1 MTIKSLLIATALT
14 MASFCGNT
22 HASAQEELPEG
33 FDAAIYVGRYQDLSV
48 AFSAQQDADLLTFAK
63 THFLMNGRHEG
74 REARSY
80 ASLGLPADF
89 KEDDYLLLHPDIAIY
104 ASTQGL
110 NPIHFAIS
118 HFLSDGQKEGR
129 AYKITTHETPSKPI
143 VSLPEDFDPKTYLAL
158 NKDVEDY
165 AVEKGF
171 MLLDFAKEHYLTNG
185 RNEKRSYRIDI
196 SLPSS
201 STPSSP
207 PAKMIS
213 KGDDE
218 AHKRPSDILRERQ
231 QKSSHS
237 SFEQKAIS
245 KGDDEAHKRPSD
257 TLRAQRQAE
266 GSSPSF
272 SSPSSRPSSSA
283 QKSVTSTAPKQP
295 SVSSKPEPIVT
306 KGPAVTSSIGGKI
319 DDVPMTFDAASTQEN
334 FRTRYACVNQKTTL
348 AIGRMQKRPLHD
360 YKREV
365 EGLLMTPFLSVS
377 QKSDLEDLLECI
389 TDGLAA

>member
-22 HASAQEELPEG
+22 HASSQEELPEG
-33 FDAAIYVGRYQDLSV
+33 FDAAIYVGRYQDLSA

-80 ASLGLPADF
+80 VSLGLPTDF
-89 KEDDYLLLHPDIAIY
+89 KEDDYLLLHPDIAAY

-118 HFLSDGQKEGR
+118 HFLSEGQKEGR
-129 AYKITTHETPSKPI
+129 VYKIAKHEAASKPV
-143 VSLPEDFDPKTYLAL
+143 VSLPEDFDAKTYLAL
-158 NKDVEDY
+158 NKDVEAY

-171 MLLDFAKEHYLTNG
+171 ILLDFAKEHYLTNG
-185 RNEKRSYRIDI
+185 RNEKRSYRIEI
-196 SLPSS
+196 SSP
-201 STPSSP
+201 STPSFS
-207 PAKMIS
+207 PAKMVN
-213 KGDDE
+213 KGDAE
-218 AHKRPSDILRERQ
+218 APKP
-231 QKSSHS
+231 
-237 SFEQKAIS
+237 
-245 KGDDEAHKRPSD
+245 PSD

-272 SSPSSRPSSSA
+272 SSPSSRPPSSV
-283 QKSVTSTAPKQP
+283 QKSVTSTTPKQP
-295 SVSSKPEPIVT
+295 SVSPTPAPIVT
-306 KGPAVTSSIGGKI
+306 KGSAATSSIGGKI
-319 DDVPMTFDAASTQEN
+319 EDVPMTFDAARTQEN
-334 FRTRYACVNQKTTL
+334 FRTRYACVNQKVTL

-365 EGLLMTPFLSVS
+365 EGLLMTPFLSVT
-377 QKSDLEDLLECI
+377 QKSDLEDLWSALPKVLRLRSHSLI
-389 TDGLAA
+389 TKSSKTALPVFEDFLR